1 MSSVPCI
8 LVAEP
13 SEMIVREGSGGDLC
27 KCLAEGNK
35 GQESL
40 AGWPLAQE
48 RPRSTFCSAQLLPT
62 AANLF

>member
-1 MSSVPCI
+1 
-8 LVAEP
+8 
-13 SEMIVREGSGGDLC
+13 MIVREGSGEDLC